1 MMSLASKV
9 RYPTYDEKCK
19 KLTLEHDIRFAGI
32 LDEYGKL
39 VAGGFKDGLIPLED
53 DRKRLSQF
61 MEFISQISLR
71 HELDKELGP
80 INYLAARRE
89 KIILISFPF
98 PIAKMTLL
106 VSADK
111 ALDIEGLA
119 SHVIDVFSS
128 EQARFAEH

>member
-1 MMSLASKV
+1 MSLTSKV

-32 LDEYGKL
+32 LDEHGKL
-39 VAGGFKDGLIPLED
+39 VAGGFKEDIIPLED
-53 DRKRLSQF
+53 DKKKLSQF
-61 MEFISQISLR
+61 MKFISQISLR

-80 INYLAARRE
+80 INYLAARRDRV
-89 KIILISFPF
+89 ILLSFPF

-106 VSADK
+106 ISADK
-111 ALDIEGLA
+111 SLDIEGLA

-128 EQARFAEH
+128 EQARLAER

>member
-1 MMSLASKV
+1 MSFVSKI

-19 KLTLEHDIRFAGI
+19 KLTHEHNIRFAGI
-32 LDEYGKL
+32 LDEHGDL
-39 VAGGFKDGLIPLED
+39 VAGGFKEGLVPLED
-53 DRKRLSQF
+53 DEKKLSQF
-61 MEFISQISLR
+61 MKFISQISLR
-71 HELDKELGP
+71 HDLDKELGP

-89 KIILISFPF
+89 KIILVSFPF

-106 VSADK
+106 ISAER

-128 EQARFAEH
+128 EQARLAER